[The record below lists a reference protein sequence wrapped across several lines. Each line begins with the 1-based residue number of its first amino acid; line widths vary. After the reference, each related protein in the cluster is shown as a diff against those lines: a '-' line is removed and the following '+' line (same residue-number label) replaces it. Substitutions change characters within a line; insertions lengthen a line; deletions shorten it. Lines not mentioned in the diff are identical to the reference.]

1 MTKAKE
7 TLLFLANFNS
17 WRRGNEDSIEEPDPY
32 EVGAAIDD
40 AVNLLR
46 RYDEMER
53 VRYALEDSVT
63 RSQQD
68 AEQQCRLKETYINK
82 WETSEQKVD
91 RLQKRIDAMNAAIDQ
106 FCDAARKE
114 EQP

>member
-1 MTKAKE
+1 MTKAQE
-7 TLLFLANFNS
+7 TILFLARFNF
-17 WRRGNEDSIEEPDPY
+17 WRRSNDNAAAPSPT

-40 AVNLLR
+40 AVNLLI

-53 VRYALEDSVT
+53 VRYALEDSLT

-68 AEQQCRLKETYINK
+68 ADQQCRLKETFINK

-91 RLQKRIDAMNAAIDQ
+91 RLQKRVDAMKAAIDQ

-114 EQP
+114 QE

>member
-1 MTKAKE
+1 MTKAQE
-7 TLLFLANFNS
+7 TILFLARFNF
-17 WRRGNEDSIEEPDPY
+17 WRRSNDNAAAPSPT

-40 AVNLLR
+40 AVNLLL

-53 VRYALEDSVT
+53 VRYGLEDSLT

-68 AEQQCRLKETYINK
+68 ADQQCRLKETFINK

-91 RLQKRIDAMNAAIDQ
+91 RLQKRDDAMKAAIDQ

-114 EQP
+114 QP